1 MLKKTLGVL
10 FLVRAGLLIAQVPQ
24 HNYFAPAL
32 CQKEGVKIVAVY
44 EAQIAD
50 AETKAVPSSRIR
62 LESNMVRQTFYDLK
76 GMPIRSLRFQN
87 EGKTMATEILRTYD
101 AQNMLTVELQRQYN
115 TNFAD
120 STKLLQTQK
129 RVLHY
134 NDAGQLLSTV
144 NSLIASDKETP
155 IDSVS
160 YEYDLAGKLTTERV
174 FATEG
179 PTQCILKKYYQYR
192 DGIISRVSLVD
203 DMAVNSDA
211 YQLDSK
217 GRVIEEAYSTKGDR
231 SPRMLASN
239 TYNALGQIAAIQYM
253 TDAALFPLA
262 TTVAARNNKFDSK
275 GKLVEGQ
282 FDYGDGK
289 RLYEFYDYTY
299 WVED

>member
-1 MLKKTLGVL
+1 MLKTTIGVL
-10 FLVRAGLLIAQVPQ
+10 FLLLAGLLTAQVPQ
-24 HNYFAPAL
+24 HDYFAPAL
-32 CQKEGVKIVAVY
+32 CQKEGVRIVSVY

-50 AETKAVPSSRIR
+50 AATKAAPSSRIR
-62 LESNMVRQTFYDLK
+62 LESNMVRQTFYDLS
-76 GMPIRSLRFQN
+76 GLPVRSLRFQN
-87 EGKTMATEILRTYD
+87 EGKTMVTEILRTYND
-101 AQNMLTVELQRQYN
+101 QNMLAVELQRQYN

-120 STKLLQTQK
+120 STKLLQTQR
-129 RVLHY
+129 RVLYY

-144 NSLIASDKETP
+144 NSLSASDKETP

-174 FATEG
+174 FAIDG
-179 PTQCILKKYYQYR
+179 PTKCILKKYYKYS
-192 DGIISRVSLVD
+192 DGILSRVSLVD
-203 DMAVNSDA
+203 DRMMNSDA
-211 YQLDSK
+211 YKLDGK
-217 GRVIEEAYSTKGDR
+217 GRVIEEAYSTNGDLA
-231 SPRMLASN
+231 PRMLVSN
-239 TYNALGQIAAIQYM
+239 TYNGLGQISSIKYI
-253 TDAALFPLA
+253 TDATLFPLA